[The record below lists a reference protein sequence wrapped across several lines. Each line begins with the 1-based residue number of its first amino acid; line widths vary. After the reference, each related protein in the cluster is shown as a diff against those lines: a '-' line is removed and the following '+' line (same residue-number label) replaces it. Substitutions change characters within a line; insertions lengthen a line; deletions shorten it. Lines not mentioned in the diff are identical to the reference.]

1 LVAMIN
7 SALISCFYLRVPF
20 IKITKLT
27 ESKHFLMQ
35 KNSGQGPEWTRKWG
49 VRVKMT
55 FCTVWVRRGS
65 IN

>member
-1 LVAMIN
+1 MCDVCVGWIEVWGVKFCAWVGVM
-7 SALISCFYLRVPF
+7 
-20 IKITKLT
+20 
-27 ESKHFLMQ
+27 
-35 KNSGQGPEWTRKWG
+35 WTRKWG